1 MRVEEPD
8 SAKKQKRGEKWMWE
22 SSCTP
27 AERANKGK
35 EKSIQSADTL
45 WEPMASGNLWSP
57 SEVGSEEPDQRSGSC
72 GRVWWSSSLQAP
84 VSLSA
89 FCFPLS
95 NVPVSLGW
103 ICTVSAVQRKCY
115 PLPLSISVILTPF
128 NLLST
133 VIYTY
138 YSAQNFHSIAE

>member
-1 MRVEEPD
+1 MPTKKNKLRVEEPD

-27 AERANKGK
+27 AERADKGK

-84 VSLSA
+84 FSLSA

-103 ICTVSAVQRKCY
+103 IWTVSAA
-115 PLPLSISVILTPF
+115 LPQERFEPMG
-128 NLLST
+128 
-133 VIYTY
+133 
-138 YSAQNFHSIAE
+138 NFKITLFSPPTFFFLNMQ